1 MFRCMVRDAWIGGKP
16 GKEEQAVLEIVRHS
30 LGVDQANNASIERE
44 VQQEAF
50 TEALRSALKN
60 GIIAGED
67 PVTKKNL
74 RTMYGI
80 TSEEYL
86 AIESRLLREIDRN
99 L

>member
-1 MFRCMVRDAWIGGKP
+1 
-16 GKEEQAVLEIVRHS
+16 
-30 LGVDQANNASIERE
+30 